1 MQTIGDFFR
10 ALPADV
16 LSLNDKHATAARAG
30 DVKQSRMLA
39 HITTMRL
46 QRFMRGNYY
55 RSATLKHAMRHA
67 WNSPDLIA
75 TTTRALLGD
84 DEALD
89 VLEFRNAI
97 DGIDV
102 VAVLACSFDD
112 RERIANIVDSLSH
125 LPNSVPDDDAGELAA
140 DDFVYRDSISRNAP

>member
-1 MQTIGDFFR
+1 M
-10 ALPADV
+10 PADV
-16 LSLNDKHATAARAG
+16 LALNNKHAIAARAG
-30 DVKQSRMLA
+30 DVTKAKLIA
-39 HITTMRL
+39 YITTIRL

-55 RSATLKHAMRHA
+55 RSATLKHAMRNS

-75 TTTRALLGD
+75 ATTRALLGD

-89 VLEFRNAI
+89 VLEFRDGT

-102 VAVLACSFDD
+102 VDALLCPFDD
-112 RERIANIVDSLSH
+112 RERIASIVDSLLKLPSH
-125 LPNSVPDDDAGELAA
+125 VPHDDAGKITA